1 MSRKKDWLYL
11 GLGLLSFYF
20 IFLVAAAIFGL
31 ILPDVPD
38 VVLVFAVM
46 TPAFFGGAKLYRF
59 CTLQF
64 RDW

>member
-46 TPAFFGGAKLYRF
+46 TPAFAHGRGSSTRV
-59 CTLQF
+59 
-64 RDW
+64 